1 MSDPLSIKK
10 THTLSALNLI
20 LSDIDNRQAKGL
32 LTKKMGALEKN
43 AIAMK
48 FVDLH

>member
-1 MSDPLSIKK
+1 LSIKK

-32 LTKKMGALEKN
+32 LTKKMGAVEKN